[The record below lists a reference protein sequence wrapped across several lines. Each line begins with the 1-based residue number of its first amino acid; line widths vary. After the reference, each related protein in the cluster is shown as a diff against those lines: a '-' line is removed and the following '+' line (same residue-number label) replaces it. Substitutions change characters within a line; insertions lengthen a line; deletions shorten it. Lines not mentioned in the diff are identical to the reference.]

1 MAGFLEKCTSIDVVS
16 DEEFLLSR
24 YQNINY
30 IMSFDYEYGVAFIN
44 KAYDKLLEERLFQ
57 QWIAELP
64 YMQKKSSFEEYKK
77 ERLRPRVQIQRRLSK
92 DEWLSKAQEIENKVA
107 KKKEVISDGNI

>member
-30 IMSFDYEYGVAFIN
+30 ILAFDYEYGVAFIN

-77 ERLRPRVQIQRRLSK
+77 ERLRPRIDIKKRLSK
-92 DEWLSKAQEIENKVA
+92 DEWLSKAQEIEDKVT
-107 KKKEVISDGNI
+107 KKKEVISDGNL

>member
-1 MAGFLEKCTSIDVVS
+1 MA
-16 DEEFLLSR
+16 
-24 YQNINY
+24 
-30 IMSFDYEYGVAFIN
+30 FDYEYGVAFIN

-77 ERLRPRVQIQRRLSK
+77 ERLRPRIDIKRRLSK
-92 DEWLSKAQEIENKVA
+92 DEWLSKAQEIEDKVA
-107 KKKEVISDGNI
+107 KKKEVISDGNL